1 MTDTTSPP
9 TDIVWHG
16 AEAIA
21 MGMFGDASP
30 TNVRRVRHYITQGAL
45 PFFRLRS
52 SICLR
57 ASAWKKRVEEL
68 EREAAQRDANPV

>member
-1 MTDTTSPP
+1 MSDITNPSTDV
-9 TDIVWHG
+9 VWHG

-21 MGMFGDASP
+21 QGMFGDASQK
-30 TNVRRVRHYITQGAL
+30 NVRRVRHYVTQGTL

-57 ASAWKKRVEEL
+57 ASAWKRRVEEL
-68 EREAAQRDANPV
+68 EREAAQADTEAA